1 MLYEHSA
8 PLSPPADA
16 AASPRNRLPRVRVSA
31 AADAAALLRVLRGRI
46 LAGAPP
52 VPGHAAA
59 ARLIGLR
66 PAAAG
71 YVGRLCRRL
80 DRACRE
86 TGLPPLAARWVRT
99 PPRTAAASAAGAE
112 ARACRS
118 PDPRDWTV
126 QDFERLRRHLAGHRA

>member
-8 PLSPPADA
+8 PLPQPAA
-16 AASPRNRLPRVRVSA
+16 TAASTRLPRLRVSA
-31 AADAAALLRVLRGRI
+31 AADALALLRVLHGRI

-71 YVGRLCRRL
+71 YVGGLCRRI
-80 DRACRE
+80 DRACDE
-86 TGLPPLAARWVRT
+86 AGLPPLAARWVRT
-99 PPRTAAASAAGAE
+99 PPRAPAAGVAGAAAR
-112 ARACRS
+112 ARRPA
-118 PDPRDWTV
+118 DPRRWTE
-126 QDFERLRRHLAGHRA
+126 QDFERLRQHLGGPGG